1 MEHYEFVQHP
11 IEDKLKQIFRE
22 AQETLFIATPFIK
35 DYGVELILK
44 NTKRIKNLKVLTNLD
59 VGNITGSGFDIEGLL
74 KLWDRFNNMSVVSL
88 GKLHAKIYIAD
99 DKVAFLT
106 SANLTRGGL
115 LENYEYGVI
124 LKDTLLVNQI
134 LTDINRYFDLG
145 NIFDRETLEDIN
157 SDVVKIRELQREI
170 EKSLEQKVLI
180 KSLKSKEDD
189 LQTKILRNRIQ
200 GRTINSIFAKT
211 IKYLLETK
219 GLLSTRE
226 LNPFIQSLYPDI
238 CDDTIDRV
246 IDGQHFGKKWKHFV
260 RSAQQYLK
268 KKGTIY
274 LKEGKWHL
282 AKQ

>member
-1 MEHYEFVQHP
+1 M
-11 IEDKLKQIFRE
+11 
-22 AQETLFIATPFIK
+22 
-35 DYGVELILK
+35 
-44 NTKRIKNLKVLTNLD
+44 
-59 VGNITGSGFDIEGLL
+59 
-74 KLWDRFNNMSVVSL
+74 
-88 GKLHAKIYIAD
+88 
-99 DKVAFLT
+99 
-106 SANLTRGGL
+106 
-115 LENYEYGVI
+115 
-124 LKDTLLVNQI
+124 
-134 LTDINRYFDLG
+134 
-145 NIFDRETLEDIN
+145 
-157 SDVVKIRELQREI
+157 
-170 EKSLEQKVLI
+170 
-180 KSLKSKEDD
+180 
-189 LQTKILRNRIQ
+189 QTKILRNRIQ

-219 GLLSTRE
+219 GPLSTRE